1 MHRARR
7 SLATAALAVLGMASA
22 MPASAAPPE
31 PPLPLAAPRTPVDAT
46 PLPVIT
52 PPKTISATII
62 RTPTEVLRLSLN
74 KTTSIGLPGPL
85 RDIVVGNPDVVD
97 ALVRGPNQVMLVA
110 RGVGQSD
117 LTFFDKDGGV
127 MRRIAVDVHVDA
139 EGLKTVLGEV
149 LPEETKIRVSGVGDS
164 VYLAGTVSN
173 DIAVTQARALAR
185 RFVKDDGNVV
195 NLLRVSSEQQV
206 ILQVKVA
213 EMQKTVLKE
222 LGIGLNGSILRS
234 GSTVVDLATNATN
247 GLTQGASQ
255 LFGTVSVSGI
265 GSLMGGM
272 AALERQGLIRTLV
285 EPNLTAVSGETANL
299 LAGGEFPI
307 PAAEELG
314 RISIVFKQFG
324 VLLNFTP
331 VVLDPG
337 RISLKLNTE
346 VSAIDRSLT
355 VRLSNTEI
363 PGLTVRR
370 ASSTVEMASG
380 GSIMI
385 AGLLQNDIASDLSG
399 LPGLMDVPIL
409 GALFKSSSF
418 QRHESELV
426 VMVSAYVV
434 QPVEKPGLALPTDG
448 FAPSSDLDRLLFNR
462 LQETYLVRSPAPPV
476 PAELRGPVGFIVR

>member
-1 MHRARR
+1 MHRH
-7 SLATAALAVLGMASA
+7 LLAALAL
-22 MPASAAPPE
+22 AAFGIGFAPTALALPPE
-31 PPLPLAAPRTPVDAT
+31 PPQPIAAPS
-46 PLPVIT
+46 LPVTAASLPTLT
-52 PPKTISATII
+52 PPKTIAATVL
-62 RTPTEVLRLSLN
+62 RTPTESMRLSLN
-74 KTTSIGLPGPL
+74 KTTAVQLPEAV
-85 RDIVVGNPDVVD
+85 RDVVVGNPDVVD
-97 ALVRGPNQVMLVA
+97 ALVRSPTQVMLVA

-117 LTFFDKDGGV
+117 VTFFDRAGGV
-127 MRRIAVDVHVDA
+127 MRRIAVDVSVDSD
-139 EGLKTVLGEV
+139 GLKAVLAEV
-149 LPEETKIRVSGVGDS
+149 LSDEPKIRVSGVGDS
-164 VYLAGTVSN
+164 VYLAGTVKN
-173 DIAVTQARALAR
+173 DVAVTQARALAR
-185 RFVKDDGNVV
+185 RFVKEDANVV

-206 ILQVKVA
+206 LLQVKVA

-222 LGIGLNGSILRS
+222 LGIGLSGDVLRS
-234 GSTVVDLATNATN
+234 GSTVVNIATNATN
-247 GLTQGASQ
+247 GLTQNASQ
-255 LFGTVSVSGI
+255 LFGTATVSGI
-265 GSLMGGM
+265 GSLAGGM

-314 RISIVFKQFG
+314 RVSIVFKQFG

-331 VVLDPG
+331 IVLDPG

-346 VSAIDRSLT
+346 VSAIDRTLT

-399 LPGLMDVPIL
+399 LPGLMDIPVL

-426 VMVSAYVV
+426 VIVSAYVV
-434 QPVEKPGLALPTDG
+434 QPLEKAELALPTDG
-448 FAPSSDLDRLLFNR
+448 FAPSSDLDRLLLNR
-462 LQETYLVRSPAPPV
+462 LQENYLVRSPATPV
-476 PAELRGPVGFIVR
+476 PAELRGPVGYIVR

>member
-1 MHRARR
+1 MHRPGRL
-7 SLATAALAVLGMASA
+7 LAVFCLAVLGLAPTA
-22 MPASAAPPE
+22 LALPPE
-31 PPLPLAAPRTPVDAT
+31 PPPPPAVPVSAQPLPL
-46 PLPVIT
+46 LT
-52 PPKTISATII
+52 PPKTIAATVV
-62 RTPTEVLRLSLN
+62 RTPTETLRLSLN
-74 KTTSIGLPGPL
+74 KTATVQLPEAV
-85 RDIVVGNPDVVD
+85 RDVVVGNPEVVD
-97 ALVRGPNQVMLVA
+97 ALVRAPNQVLLAA

-117 LTFFDKDGGV
+117 ITFFDRAGGV

-139 EGLKTVLGEV
+139 DGLKAVLADV
-149 LPEETKIRVSGVGDS
+149 LPDEPKIRVSGVGDS
-164 VYLAGTVSN
+164 VYLAGTVKN
-173 DIAVTQARALAR
+173 DVAVAQARALAR
-185 RFVKDDGNVV
+185 RFVKDEANVV

-206 ILQVKVA
+206 LLQVKVA

-222 LGIGLNGSILRS
+222 LGVGLTGSILRVGD
-234 GSTVVDLATNATN
+234 GSVNLATNATV

-255 LFGTVSVSGI
+255 LFGTATVSGL
-265 GSLMGGM
+265 GSLAGSLS
-272 AALERQGLIRTLV
+272 ALERQGLVRTLV

-331 VVLDPG
+331 IVLDPG

-346 VSAIDRSLT
+346 VSAIDRTLT

-385 AGLLQNDIASDLSG
+385 AGLLQNDITSDLSG
-399 LPGLMDVPIL
+399 LPGLMDIPVL

-426 VMVSAYVV
+426 VIVSAYVV

-448 FAPSSDLDRLLFNR
+448 FAPSSDLDRILLNR
-462 LQETYLVRSPAPPV
+462 LQDNYVIRSPANPA
-476 PAELRGPVGFIVR
+476 PAELRGPVGYIVR